1 MLAFRHKVIKYIWFM
16 ILIGVVVE
24 SLIPHASPEA
34 KKSIVSNLLH
44 LGCYAILAFL
54 PVYYSINVAQGLYLA
69 ILMAIVGSGVEFLQ
83 LYIPGRECSATDIF
97 MNNIGVGLGT
107 ILGAILRFTR
117 RSEAGKHNESKS

>member
-1 MLAFRHKVIKYIWFM
+1 MLAFRHKVIKYIWFI

-34 KKSIVSNLLH
+34 RKSIVSNLLH

-54 PVYYSINVAQGLYLA
+54 PVYYSFNVAQGLYLA

-83 LYIPGRECSATDIF
+83 LYIPGRECSAIDIF

-107 ILGAILRFTR
+107 ILGAVFRFTR
-117 RSEAGKHNESKS
+117 RSEARKHVESKS